1 MKKSFA
7 AVLCVIYVFSVFFIF
22 LFGSAAGNRENFGGF
37 CTLYAGDVKVLEQAE
52 DILVENGV
60 TGIVSARTQ
69 KDFFPD
75 FLSEHEYLDSAMNWF
90 SSESGYYL
98 YYPGDVPAGKY
109 LEGLEGISFTKVK
122 KSGTFAFLFVLAL
135 VIFCIFFTPY
145 KIRFLVSVF
154 PGIAALY
161 SFCNGGVF
169 FLSSAL
175 PGLITGIHR
184 ILYDEGFEPRQGSK
198 FKRIFSVIW
207 IDLFLFVII
216 FICPLWNFFNIVPV
230 LFSLAATGAGEL
242 FFNGLTGKNRGRK
255 GGLGHFRRIRPLS
268 AFEIAKRAFP
278 LRFRVFF
285 FAVVLAGG
293 VFFVFFSKPVL
304 SVFPGQA
311 VVNVTDYN
319 LDLAGIEAFVT
330 SQNRDKL
337 LYSDIPAYLN
347 LCWEVETY
355 PYTPV
360 SENTWLK
367 WVIPP
372 GKIPETLYFTRYKE
386 DESGKIIP
394 YREKILSFDDG
405 FIDRCLKDLPPL
417 EKMLVSYG
425 RIAYGTENTAETDVT
440 GKGTNFNF
448 YIFFV
453 FSLSILLLSLLFLPC
468 KFIYNRENGFD
479 TVF

>member
-1 MKKSFA
+1 MKKSFE
-7 AVLCVIYVFSVFFIF
+7 AVLCIVYVFSVFFIF
-22 LFGSAAGNRENFGGF
+22 LLGAAAGNRENYGGF
-37 CTLYAGDVKVLEQAE
+37 CTLYSRDRKVLEQAE
-52 DILVENGV
+52 DILAENGI

-75 FLSEHEYLDSAMNWF
+75 FLSEHEYFDSAMNWF

-109 LEGLEGISFTKVK
+109 LAGLEGVSFTKVK
-122 KSGTFAFLFVLAL
+122 KSGTFGFIFVFTL
-135 VIFCIFFTPY
+135 VIICFFYTPY

-161 SFCNGGVF
+161 SFCNGGIF

-184 ILYDEGFEPRQGSK
+184 ILYNEGFEPRQGNK
-198 FKRIFSVIW
+198 FKRVFSVVW
-207 IDLFLFVII
+207 NDLFLFIII

-230 LFSLAATGAGEL
+230 LFSLVATGTGEL
-242 FFNGLTGKNRGRK
+242 FFYRLTEKNRK
-255 GGLGHFRRIRPLS
+255 KQWEFGHFRRIKPLS
-268 AFEIAKRAFP
+268 AFEIAERAFP
-278 LRFRVFF
+278 LRFRSLF

-311 VVNVTDYN
+311 VVNVSAYN
-319 LDLAGIEAFVT
+319 LDFAGIKAFV
-330 SQNRDKL
+330 SGQNRDIL

-355 PYTPV
+355 PFVPV
-360 SENTWLK
+360 SENSRLK

-394 YREKILSFDDG
+394 YSEKILSFDDG

-417 EKMLVSYG
+417 EKMLASYG
-425 RIAYGTENTAETDVT
+425 RIAYGTENTAGTDVA
-440 GKGTNFNF
+440 GKGTKFNF

-453 FSLSILLLSLLFLPC
+453 FSVSILLLSLLFLPV
-468 KFIYNRENGFD
+468 KFIYNRGNGFD